1 MIFYDFEVF
10 KTYWCVCICDLINE
24 EIKIIDTRDE
34 LLKLYEQHKD
44 DVWIGY
50 NSRNYDQFIL
60 KGILLGMNPKEINDF
75 IIKIGNKGWGY
86 SRAFSQLQLYNYDIY
101 KTNDRGLKFLEG
113 SMGNDIQESS
123 VAFDLE
129 RELTEDEKQ
138 EVWHYCQHDVEQT
151 VEVFIQRINDFNA
164 HMDVIKNFNLPLS
177 YISKTQAQLS
187 AIVLECSKHERHD
200 EWDIQLV
207 NTLRIKK
214 YWHVVEWFKNPNN
227 YDSEAS
233 LVVNV
238 ANVPHQ
244 FGWGGLHGAPEEPLH
259 ATGLIL
265 HVDVTSF
272 YPSIMIEY
280 GLLTRNAKD
289 PNKYK
294 DIYKK
299 RVELKK
305 QGKKKEQAP
314 YKIILNSTYGISN
327 DKYSHA
333 YDPRQ
338 ARNVCANGQLLLL
351 DLIEHL
357 EAVPSFEL
365 IQSNTDGLIIRIA
378 EEDFDLTDDICYEW
392 EQRTHMGLGFDYI
405 EEIYQKDV
413 NNYLFIQ
420 EDGEVERKGA
430 YLKPLSNLNYDLP
443 IINKAMVEFFV
454 NKTPVET
461 TINNCDDLKEFQMI
475 KKISNKYLHI
485 KHGDKTL
492 NERTIRCFAS
502 LRQRDGG
509 LFKKHAETETYV
521 KIEGTP
527 EHAFIYNGNVNNKK
541 APRYLDK
548 QWYIDVANKRLL
560 DFGRK

>member
-10 KTYWCVCICDLINE
+10 NKYWCVCICDLINKE
-24 EIKIIDTRDE
+24 TKIIDTRVDLHKFYE
-34 LLKLYEQHKD
+34 LHKD

-75 IIKIGNKGWGY
+75 IIKLGQKGWGY
-86 SRAFSQLQLYNYDIY
+86 SCAFNQLQLYNYDIY

-129 RELTEDEKQ
+129 RELTEEEKQ
-138 EVWHYCQHDVEQT
+138 EVWQYCQHDVEQT
-151 VEVFIQRINDFNA
+151 VEVFIQRIDDFNA
-164 HMDVIKNFNLPLS
+164 HMDLIKTFHLPLS

-187 AIVLECSKHERHD
+187 AIVLECSKHERND

-207 NTLRIKK
+207 DTLKIKK
-214 YWHVVEWFKNPNN
+214 YWHVVEWFNNPTN
-227 YDSEAS
+227 YDPEAS
-233 LVVNV
+233 LVINV
-238 ANVPHQ
+238 AGVPHQ
-244 FGWGGLHGAPEEPLH
+244 LGWGGLHGAPVEPIH
-259 ATGLIL
+259 TKGLIL

-327 DKYSHA
+327 DKYSQA

-357 EAVPSFEL
+357 ETIPSFEL
-365 IQSNTDGLIIRIA
+365 IQSNTDGLIIKI
-378 EEDFDLTDDICYEW
+378 EEQDFDLTDDVCYEW
-392 EQRTHMGLGFDYI
+392 EQRTKMGLGFDYI
-405 EEIYQKDV
+405 KEIYQKDV

-420 EDGEVERKGA
+420 EDGEIERKGA
-430 YLKPLSNLNYDLP
+430 YLKPLSNLDYDLP
-443 IINKAMVEFFV
+443 IINKAMVGFLV
-454 NKTPVET
+454 NHIPIEKT
-461 TINNCDDLKEFQMI
+461 IGSCNDLKEFQMI
-475 KKISNKYLHI
+475 KKISYKYEHI
-485 KHGDKTL
+485 KHGNKTL
-492 NERTIRCFAS
+492 NERTVRCFAS
-502 LRQRDGG
+502 LRTIDGG
-509 LFKKHAETETYV
+509 LFKKHAETGTYA

-527 EHAFIYNGNVNNKK
+527 EHAFIYNSDVNNKK
-541 APRYLDK
+541 VPSHLDK
-548 QWYIDVANKRLL
+548 QWYIDVAKKRLL